1 MNELELY
8 KDVHNQ
14 VLGYA
19 DTEMLRLCTDWGY
32 TVQQKLSQCGRFIV
46 EGKVED
52 GSDFMYAV
60 VTACIVGEFAR
71 YARND
76 YFNDEVEIDLD
87 LLGIDFDQVRGFLE
101 KDITA
106 DRLRLLER
114 NKVVGLQDMWTAI
127 NEWKQDTYNSLAYI
141 YKQEGVD
148 PNKAIFDSLVKTFET
163 TDDGG
168 VVFSNL
174 TATQEL
180 SAYEYVSSGF
190 QC

>member
-1 MNELELY
+1 MKELGLY
-8 KDVHNQ
+8 KGVHNQ
-14 VLGYA
+14 VLDYV
-19 DTEMLRLCTDWGY
+19 DTEIPRLCASWGY
-32 TVQQKLSQCGRFIV
+32 VVQQKLAQHGRLMV
-46 EGKVED
+46 QSEAEE

-76 YFNDEVEIDLD
+76 YFNDEVEISLD
-87 LLGIDFDQVRGFLE
+87 LLGMDFDQVRGFLE
-101 KDITA
+101 KGIAA
-106 DRLRLLER
+106 DRIGLLER
-114 NKVVGLQDMWTAI
+114 NKIVGLQDIWSAI
-127 NEWKQDTYNSLAYI
+127 NEWKQDTYNSLVYI
-141 YKQEGVD
+141 YKQEGAN
-148 PNKAIFDSLVKTFET
+148 PNEAIFDSLVKTFET

-180 SAYEYVSSGF
+180 SAYEYVSNGF